1 MDLTGVPLA
10 FFILKETNFRS
21 YRRRKNLQNWK
32 RKLNS
37 TVNTGDPP
45 FTLVRVL
52 QRSARELS
60 QATRV
65 NHALDESE
73 LAVSLY
79 YLDED
84 QDKNAIVIDRDLDA
98 ALRDHADRDQ
108 GSIKIYAK
116 VSHTSA
122 LSARAESTEVGS
134 TTEPLRTIPPVASS
148 FTLNLP
154 NPQGTVALSDEEKES
169 VLFAMTHRLA
179 IALVTMDTDFAIN
192 SLSPE
197 QLQAAFQVADKLKE
211 VRDLFL
217 CTPANSGESN
227 APDPSAAPDDENQPS
242 GSSEAPAYTP
252 NNRDLNE
259 KAALDAI
266 GRSLEALSLAP
277 TEGLRNEAGT
287 KSVGSS
293 TDDSSDFLLVD
304 RSMVDSVVTTVS
316 QDNPDRWAHQL
327 EQLRDLGFWDVAL
340 SVKVLDT
347 LMEQHPMSA
356 VDDSSFILRAVE
368 TLLSIRDSKG
378 QEDE

>member
-10 FFILKETNFRS
+10 FLFLKETNFRS

-37 TVNTGDPP
+37 TVNSGDPP

-52 QRSARELS
+52 QRSARELY

-84 QDKNAIVIDRDLDA
+84 QDKNAIVVDRDLDA
-98 ALRDHADRDQ
+98 ALRDHANRDQ

-122 LSARAESTEVGS
+122 LSARAESTEIES

-179 IALVTMDTDFAIN
+179 IALVTMDTDFVIN

-197 QLQAAFQVADKLKE
+197 QLQAAFHVADKLKE
-211 VRDLFL
+211 VRDSFL
-217 CTPANSGESN
+217 CTPANAAESN
-227 APDPSAAPDDENQPS
+227 APDPSAAPDDENQLS
-242 GSSEAPAYTP
+242 GSSEAPA
-252 NNRDLNE
+252 LNE